1 MRFRSALATSAE
13 SGPRDPCWYLWVTPF
28 NSSMEDK
35 VVLITGASSGIGAAT
50 AEHFADIGYKK
61 LSLVARR
68 EEKLKDLAEKCKA
81 KGAKDV
87 LVLPLDLSDME
98 CAKSAVVKT
107 VEHFSSEY
115 LVIDKFIGMDQFVL
129 SSIFRKMNHSNELE
143 WFILSSVHFYCGKN
157 KLGTKCPNTTW
168 FYFPIMNSKKTKPF

>member
-1 MRFRSALATSAE
+1 M
-13 SGPRDPCWYLWVTPF
+13 D
-28 NSSMEDK
+28 DK

-68 EEKLKDLAEKCKA
+68 EEKLKEMAEKCKVN
-81 KGAKDV
+81 GASDV

-107 VEHFSSEY
+107 VEHFKSEY
-115 LVIDKFIGMDQFVL
+115 L
-129 SSIFRKMNHSNELE
+129 
-143 WFILSSVHFYCGKN
+143 
-157 KLGTKCPNTTW
+157 
-168 FYFPIMNSKKTKPF
+168 IM